1 MPSQQSYCFG
11 HYLDEDGEVQ
21 HCLGPFEHWGEHSK
35 DWPQSEP
42 RRVKPVPEP
51 EDTQVSGRIR
61 ELTESVVGGAPVEIG
76 KRYWHPEDGL
86 IEITSGQ
93 YWGTHG
99 LSNFWYWTVVETGET
114 HCGYGGEW
122 ERDFPCAQ
130 GCKPSEGNVCGG
142 PRCT

>member
-1 MPSQQSYCFG
+1 MTTPNQQSYCFG
-11 HYLDEDGEVQ
+11 HYLDEDGVVQ
-21 HCLGPFEHWGEHSK
+21 HCLGPFEHWGEHTK
-35 DWPQSEP
+35 DWPRSEP
-42 RRVKPVPEP
+42 AAPPER
-51 EDTQVSGRIR
+51 TQVAPAIR
-61 ELTESVVGGAPVEIG
+61 QMTEDVLGGAPVEIG

-99 LSNFWYWTVVETGET
+99 LSNFWYWTVVETGEEKN
-114 HCGYGGEW
+114 GYGGEW

-130 GCKPSEGNVCGG
+130 RCKPSEGNVCGG